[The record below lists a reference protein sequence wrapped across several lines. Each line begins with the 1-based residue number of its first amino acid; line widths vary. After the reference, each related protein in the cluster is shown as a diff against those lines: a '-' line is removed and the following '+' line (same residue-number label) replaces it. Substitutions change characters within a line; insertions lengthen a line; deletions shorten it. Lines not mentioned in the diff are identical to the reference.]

1 VTPAIIDTH
10 CHLSDGKFS
19 DDIDEVIER
28 AVAAGVTR
36 MVAVGGGGP
45 IEDSRRSAEMAE
57 RYDCLR
63 STAGIHPHDAA
74 SVDQA
79 TIDELQDL
87 LARPTVVAVGETGL
101 DYYYDNSP
109 RDLQRE
115 ALARHLQLAQQ
126 CSLPIVLHCR
136 DAHEDLRDVLEA
148 EGVPAAG
155 GVVHCFTGNYQEACW
170 YLDHGLLLSFTGII
184 SFRNAGELRDVAA
197 RVPLDSMMLETDSPY
212 LAPEPKRGKRN
223 EPGYVVHV
231 AEAMARA
238 RDCSLEEVA
247 RATTANAEKMFFS

>member
-1 VTPAIIDTH
+1 MLVDSH
-10 CHLSDGKFS
+10 CHLDFDVFDDDRAETIRRARDAGVGTLVTICTRVSQFEQIRAIAES
-19 DDIDEVIER
+19 DDNIWCSVGTHPHQAEEEARLAPEDLIER
-28 AVAAGVTR
+28 SHHAKV
-36 MVAVGGGGP
+36 
-45 IEDSRRSAEMAE
+45 I
-57 RYDCLR
+57 
-63 STAGIHPHDAA
+63 GI
-74 SVDQA
+74 
-79 TIDELQDL
+79 
-87 LARPTVVAVGETGL
+87 GETGL

-184 SFRNAGELRDVAA
+184 SFRNAGELREVAA

-231 AEAMARA
+231 AAAMALA

>member
-1 VTPAIIDTH
+1 
-10 CHLSDGKFS
+10 
-19 DDIDEVIER
+19 
-28 AVAAGVTR
+28 
-36 MVAVGGGGP
+36 
-45 IEDSRRSAEMAE
+45 
-57 RYDCLR
+57 
-63 STAGIHPHDAA
+63 
-74 SVDQA
+74 
-79 TIDELQDL
+79 
-87 LARPTVVAVGETGL
+87 
-101 DYYYDNSP
+101 
-109 RDLQRE
+109 
-115 ALARHLQLAQQ
+115 
-126 CSLPIVLHCR
+126 
-136 DAHEDLRDVLEA
+136 
-148 EGVPAAG
+148 VPAAG